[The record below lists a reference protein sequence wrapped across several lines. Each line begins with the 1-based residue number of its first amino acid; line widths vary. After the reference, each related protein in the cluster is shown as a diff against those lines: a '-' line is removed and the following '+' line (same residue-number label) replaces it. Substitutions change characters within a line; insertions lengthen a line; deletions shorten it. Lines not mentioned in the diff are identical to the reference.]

1 MNDDESIVVDSDPE
15 KVPISAEKS
24 SKASKNEPKRYK
36 PQSEI
41 MQFFCRWQPSQL
53 VEPTLTEKIPSEK
66 TDKSKQWTDW
76 KAKAQREK
84 QQKRE
89 EERRKK
95 QGRSSTDQRRS
106 KIIKNLINSE
116 CERSCAD
123 ISVEENKADIAARIL
138 KALEPPQ
145 KVKKVDDA
153 GNALSSKEIVATK
166 IFHGQLDTAFRR
178 KFGAEDSLY
187 LWDRFMKYH
196 GFGESK
202 TKEAK
207 HFALYGSDKC
217 DWVTIAA
224 RIARDE
230 PDRFGSGHPCAVELQ
245 AVKRSAQDTSKQTS
259 ASKLLH
265 LFQTSEV

>member
-1 MNDDESIVVDSDPE
+1 
-15 KVPISAEKS
+15 
-24 SKASKNEPKRYK
+24 
-36 PQSEI
+36 
-41 MQFFCRWQPSQL
+41 MQFFCRWQASQL

-84 QQKRE
+84 QRKRE

-95 QGRSSTDQRRS
+95 EGRSSTDQRRS

-166 IFHGQLDTAFRR
+166 IFHGRLDTAFHSN
-178 KFGAEDSLY
+178 FGAEDLLY
-187 LWDRFMKYH
+187 LWDRLMKHH

-230 PDRFGSGHPCAVELQ
+230 PDRFGSGHPCRAVELQ